1 MLAVI
6 KGAIASV
13 AFSGVDIKNMKGKYK
28 EIQNSV
34 NKENVNEIF
43 LNELRMSNYMNNN
56 VIALSTSRHYFNYR
70 HTANLLIAYEYLKN
84 IGDTIDQNILLMI
97 PFDHACN
104 CRNIIEGTIFK
115 EYEKFSIDNFNKKRE
130 RENKYINLYTNI
142 NVDYKNDNVRDEQ
155 IRRVIRHRYDPFM
168 PKKKRL
174 YTTGNKEKNLFIYMT
189 GHGGINFLKIQEFNI
204 ISSGEFNIYIQELL
218 IKNMYKYIFV
228 IIDTCQGYSFYEHI
242 IKFIYKNKINNVFL
256 LSSSNR
262 NENSYSL
269 FSSKYLSVSTVDRF
283 TYHFFD
289 YLKNIYKI
297 YNKDIHKNAKSFSL
311 YNILNY
317 LKTQHLMSQPTIN
330 NSKFTSSKFVHD
342 KNILFYNSNLLIIN
356 KDHEQK
362 VQTQLNSENM
372 TDKWLPF
379 ENKCLGDLRLCG
391 HIKRKV
397 YATMAG
403 IYQDRSYYN
412 SLAVYHT
419 PESYFTDHYFL
430 PNQVDLRSWDK
441 ILILLFF
448 ILLLFLFLLFK

>member
-70 HTANLLIAYEYLKN
+70 HTTNLLIAYEYLKN

-130 RENKYINLYTNI
+130 IENKYTNLYTNL

-204 ISSGEFNIYIQELL
+204 ISSGEFNLYIQELL

-228 IIDTCQGYSFYEHI
+228 IIDTCQGYSFYDHI
-242 IKFIYKNKINNVFL
+242 LKYIYKNKINNVFL

-297 YNKDIHKNAKSFSL
+297 YNKDIYKNAKSFSL

-330 NSKFTSSKFVHD
+330 NSKFTSSTFVHD

-356 KDHEQK
+356 KDHEKK

-372 TDKWLPF
+372 TNKWLPF
-379 ENKCLGDLRLCG
+379 EKKCLGDLRLCG

-403 IYQDRSYYN
+403 LYQDRSYYN
-412 SLAVYHT
+412 SVAVYHT
-419 PESYFTDHYFL
+419 SEYYFTDYYFL
-430 PNQVDLRSWDK
+430 SNQVDLHYWDK

-448 ILLLFLFLLFK
+448 ILLFFLFMLFK